1 MELTVDVERTELPG
15 IGVRFEFETK
25 RGVRLGIVAHR
36 DGRRDF
42 IVYDPDDT
50 DSALECVGLDAD
62 ESGSIGE
69 LLGGARVIEKLNRLH
84 HEIDGLVS
92 RQLLVDATSPY
103 ADRPLGDTRARTRT
117 GASVVA
123 IIRDSGVET
132 GPAPSA
138 VLHVGDRLVTIGTE
152 EAVSKVGRILRGLE

>member
-1 MELTVDVERTELPG
+1 VSGSSSRPNG
-15 IGVRFEFETK
+15 
-25 RGVRLGIVAHR
+25 GVRLGVVAHR

-42 IVYDPDDT
+42 IVYDPDDP
-50 DSALECVGLDAD
+50 DSALECINLEAD
-62 ESGSIGE
+62 ESGSMGE

-84 HEIDGLVS
+84 HEIDNLVS
-92 RQLLVDATSPY
+92 RQLLVEATSPY

-132 GPAPSA
+132 GPSPTAI
-138 VLHVGDRLVTIGTE
+138 LHIGDRLVTIGTE
-152 EAVSKVGRILRGLE
+152 EAVTKVSRILRGLE

>member
-1 MELTVDVERTELPG
+1 MDVERTELPG

-25 RGVRLGIVAHR
+25 RGVRLGVVAHR

-42 IVYDPDDT
+42 ILYDPDDP
-50 DSALECVGLDAD
+50 DSALECINLDAD
-62 ESGSIGE
+62 ESGAMGE

-84 HEIDGLVS
+84 HEIDNLVS
-92 RQLLVDATSPY
+92 RQLLVEPTSPF

-132 GPAPSA
+132 GPSPST

-152 EAVSKVGRILRGLE
+152 EAVAKVSRILRGLE

>member
-1 MELTVDVERTELPG
+1 MDVERTELPG

-36 DGRRDF
+36 EGRRDF
-42 IVYDPDDT
+42 ILYDPDDSDT
-50 DSALECVGLDAD
+50 ALDCITLDSD
-62 ESGSIGE
+62 ESASVGE
-69 LLGGARVIEKLNRLH
+69 LLGGGRVVEKLSRLH
-84 HEIDGLVS
+84 REIDNLVS

-103 ADRPLGDTRARTRT
+103 ADRPLGDTRTRTRT

-123 IIRDSGVET
+123 VIRDSGVET
-132 GPAPSA
+132 GPSPST

-152 EAVSKVGRILRGLE
+152 EAVGKAGRILRGLE